1 MFFST
6 FWYELSDPDSW
17 FFSQEES
24 FGFIFIYPSLLGA
37 TVLIFAYICCR
48 CASNLLCP
56 LPLFVFLLKLFFCVF
71 IFTAVDY
78 CASENHGCEHE
89 CVNADGSYLC
99 RCPKGF
105 ALNPDKKTCASKLHA
120 HFLLLLLG
128 TPAVE
133 IFQAKSSIGLCA
145 GVGGLYAF
153 CPCSSSVKPFLT
165 CPKTTAHLSSMS
177 PFPASDNGMYLLS
190 EATCGSAPPALAED
204 AGDQIVLLHAGSAW
218 LCPPVLTGLKKFF
231 HWGFVACGLQLGLH
245 TSKGKSPSQKELTV
259 VAPGWGRGRWRA
271 FCSETA
277 QSLFKLFRSI
287 WF

>member
-1 MFFST
+1 MH
-6 FWYELSDPDSW
+6 P
-17 FFSQEES
+17 
-24 FGFIFIYPSLLGA
+24 PLGA
-37 TVLIFAYICCR
+37 TALSLAYICCR
-48 CASNLLCP
+48 YVSNLLCP
-56 LPLFVFLLKLFFCVF
+56 LPLFVFLLNLCVF

-120 HFLLLLLG
+120 HFLIAIG
-128 TPAVE
+128 TPAME
-133 IFQAKSSIGLCA
+133 IFKAKSSVGLCA
-145 GVGGLYAF
+145 GVGGPHTF

-165 CPKTTAHLSSMS
+165 GLKTTAHSSSMS
-177 PFPASDNGMYLLS
+177 PFPTSDNGMYLLS
-190 EATCGSAPPALAED
+190 GATCGSAPLAFAED

-218 LCPPVLTGLKKFF
+218 LRPPVLTGLKKFF
-231 HWGFVACGLQLGLH
+231 HWGFVACGLQLWLH

-259 VAPGWGRGRWRA
+259 VALGWGRGRWRA

-277 QSLFKLFRSI
+277 QSLFKLLISI

>member
-1 MFFST
+1 M
-6 FWYELSDPDSW
+6 
-17 FFSQEES
+17 
-24 FGFIFIYPSLLGA
+24 
-37 TVLIFAYICCR
+37 LIFVVGVLPIYYV
-48 CASNLLCP
+48 LYLC
-56 LPLFVFLLKLFFCVF
+56 LCFYLNSCVF

-165 CPKTTAHLSSMS
+165 CPKTTAHLSSML

-190 EATCGSAPPALAED
+190 EATCGSTPLAFAED
-204 AGDQIVLLHAGSAW
+204 AGDQIELLHAGSAW

-231 HWGFVACGLQLGLH
+231 H
-245 TSKGKSPSQKELTV
+245 
-259 VAPGWGRGRWRA
+259 
-271 FCSETA
+271 
-277 QSLFKLFRSI
+277 
-287 WF
+287 